1 MANARRSPGVRL
13 AFATDSVRFRYAE
26 PSAIP
31 QERGVIIMAANKASV
46 TDTPA
51 EGLTVIGNSE
61 LMERLDRDI
70 RAGQLSHAYIL
81 DGREG
86 SGRHTVA
93 RYICTAI
100 ACENRPGRVVSHVED
115 MDQMG
120 FFDMDE
126 PPPPREIP
134 SDAPLPC
141 CACPACRKVLEDK
154 CPDIHLI
161 GREGKASIGVDAV
174 RFLRQDVL
182 IPPNDLDTKIYI
194 IEDAHTMTV
203 QAQNALLLTLEEP
216 PPYVLFLLLCDGADG
231 LLETI
236 RSRAPALR
244 TRPVPDEEI
253 RGFLKAR
260 RCTLSEEDL
269 AAVLLRAD
277 GCIGQ
282 ALTLADSRAVK
293 PIIKLRALCDQFVE
307 ACAARRYEQLP
318 AVLGGFGTKRDG
330 VSETL
335 AMATLAVRDLVLL
348 RHGEAVHLKYYTD
361 RAVAEELA
369 SRFTTRALL
378 RIYRALGDAAE
389 SLEGNG
395 NVRLTLMQMAV
406 DISP

>member
-1 MANARRSPGVRL
+1 
-13 AFATDSVRFRYAE
+13 
-26 PSAIP
+26 
-31 QERGVIIMAANKASV
+31 MAANSESV
-46 TDTPA
+46 VYD
-51 EGLTVIGNSE
+51 ENTVIGNRE

-81 DGREG
+81 DGRQG
-86 SGRHTVA
+86 SGRHTIA
-93 RYICTAI
+93 RHICAAI
-100 ACENRPGRVVSHVED
+100 ACENRPGRVVSYVED
-115 MDQMG
+115 ADQMG
-120 FFDMDE
+120 FFDFDE

-134 SDAPLPC
+134 ADAPLPC
-141 CACPACRKVLEDK
+141 WTCPACRKVLEEK

-161 GREGKASIGVDAV
+161 GRDGKASIGVDAV

-182 IPPNDLDTKIYI
+182 IPPNDLDTKIYVVERKVYI

-216 PPYVLFLLLCDGADG
+216 PPYVLFLLLCDDADS

-236 RSRAPALR
+236 RSRAPILR
-244 TRPVPDEEI
+244 TRPVPDGEI
-253 RGFLKAR
+253 RAFLKAR
-260 RCTLSEEDL
+260 RCALSEEDL

-293 PIIKLRALCDQFVE
+293 PIIKLRALCDGFVE
-307 ACAARRYEQLP
+307 ACAARRYDQLP
-318 AVLGGFGTKRDG
+318 AVLGGFGSKRDG
-330 VSETL
+330 VSEVL
-335 AMATLAVRDLVLL
+335 AMANLAVRDLILL
-348 RHGEAVHLKYYTD
+348 RHGETVRLKYYTD
-361 RAVAEELA
+361 RASAEELA

-378 RIYRALGDAAE
+378 RIYRALGSAAD

-406 DISP
+406 DISS